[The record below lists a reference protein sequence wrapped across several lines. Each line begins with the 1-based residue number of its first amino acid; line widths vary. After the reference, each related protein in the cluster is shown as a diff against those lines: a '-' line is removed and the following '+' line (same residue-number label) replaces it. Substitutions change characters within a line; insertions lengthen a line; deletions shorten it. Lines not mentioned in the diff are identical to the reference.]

1 MEPKI
6 KLFLLFGFTF
16 FGLLCGCFEGDLFF
30 DTQGHKPN
38 PLLCMTPN
46 KIDIKGKTVTR
57 SEFLDEISKFD
68 PGNKANLMINVQG
81 IDLKELQS
89 SSTDSYLSSLLLSKG
104 SCFNFE
110 RKKSSPTDVSNL
122 LTFLSGLEF
131 KDHQINHLSSLDRQ
145 EFPISSK
152 SIVQTLSDRYANR
165 KIRTF
170 SVSSSIGIALASASL
185 PLSTNL
191 TNLSNLPNDNVYFIE
206 SLNPDKETFQN
217 NLLNDSKIED
227 LLHSLNNS
235 GILNGFIL
243 SQEIIYENP
252 NYKQKTNGIKLV
264 LNTPNQDQL
273 ILSFT
278 NKYEKYFLFELIML
292 NHLYINQMDA
302 TKHNSRFSQNSNS
315 KNNFNHNNNNDNGNG
330 NNNKNTKDNISN
342 FDSWFVSFNTFHMI
356 PKENKKRETCLILL
370 HYGLSS
376 FIQKFMSIYNN
387 QMDIQLYSTG
397 KSFFTYEKRK
407 QITNILENHIG
418 DVIITDT
425 KTTEILLPNVYFYS
439 RIGDNIIK
447 MACDRVDSVL
457 SKFKTQ
463 FKLSCNALK
472 ENRKT
477 KKLPIETY
485 QFYLNEMA
493 GSTTQK
499 KKFTVNYP
507 KFEKYRFFVEF
518 SFVIIGFIFF
528 WYVCTLKY
536 YQNKDAV
543 KIENE
548 KKNK

>member
-30 DTQGHKPN
+30 DTQEYKPKSS
-38 PLLCMTPN
+38 LCMSAN
-46 KIDIKGKTVTR
+46 KIDIKGKTATR
-57 SEFLDEISKFD
+57 SDFLDEISKFD
-68 PGNKANLMINVQG
+68 PWNKANLMINVQG

-89 SSTDSYLSSLLLSKG
+89 SSPDSYLSSLLLSKR

-131 KDHQINHLSSLDRQ
+131 KDHQTNHLSSLDRQ

-152 SIVQTLSDRYANR
+152 SIAQTLNDRYANR

-170 SVSSSIGIALASASL
+170 SVSSSIGIALASVGL

-206 SLNPDKETFQN
+206 SLNPDNETFQSDM
-217 NLLNDSKIED
+217 LNKPKIED

-235 GILNGFIL
+235 GILNDFIL
-243 SQEIIYENP
+243 SQQNIYENP
-252 NYKQKTNGIKLV
+252 NYKQKINGIKLV

-273 ILSFT
+273 DLLFT

-292 NHLYINQMDA
+292 NHFYRNQMDA
-302 TKHNSRFSQNSNS
+302 TKHNSRFSQN
-315 KNNFNHNNNNDNGNG
+315 GNG
-330 NNNKNTKDNISN
+330 NNNKNDNTSN
-342 FDSWFVSFNTFHMI
+342 FDSWFVSFNTLHMI
-356 PKENKKRETCLILL
+356 PKKNKKRENCLLLL
-370 HYGLSS
+370 HYGLNN

-387 QMDIQLYSTG
+387 QTNIQLYSTG
-397 KSFFTYEKRK
+397 KSFFTYEKRN
-407 QITNILENHIG
+407 QITNILENYIG

-447 MACDRVDSVL
+447 MACDRVESVL
-457 SKFKTQ
+457 SKFKNQ

-472 ENRKT
+472 ENRKN
-477 KKLPIETY
+477 KKLPLETY

-528 WYVCTLKY
+528 WFVCTLKY
-536 YQNKDAV
+536 EGNSDAV